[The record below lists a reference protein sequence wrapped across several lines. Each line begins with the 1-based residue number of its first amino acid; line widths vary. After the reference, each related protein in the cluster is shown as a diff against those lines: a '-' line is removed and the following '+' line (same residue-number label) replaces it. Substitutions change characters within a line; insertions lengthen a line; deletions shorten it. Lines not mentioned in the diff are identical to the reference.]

1 MFIHLILQLIP
12 LMCKRLNLH
21 LMMISDDDMPSATEF
36 FFLPA
41 SAPAPAPRRSERIKR
56 KPGPLVNCH
65 FSNSSPTPDVP
76 LLGTCCDSPSE
87 VALLTPEIPNTY
99 DEAMSPGSKYTPSCV
114 SCKACIIPYHYVK
127 GTQNMGIVYD
137 TQ

>member
-56 KPGPLVNCH
+56 KPGPPGEL
-65 FSNSSPTPDVP
+65 P
-76 LLGTCCDSPSE
+76 LL
-87 VALLTPEIPNTY
+87 
-99 DEAMSPGSKYTPSCV
+99 
-114 SCKACIIPYHYVK
+114 
-127 GTQNMGIVYD
+127 Q
-137 TQ
+137 